1 MPFKSGNLVGKLT
14 RQELIDKYSDNFEK
28 MGKFWSR
35 KEIIEKLHSKGV
47 SVEGEEDV
55 VQQIVPDEEEVVEEE
70 VVEEEVVEEVKEEV
84 IEEVK
89 SAPKKKGRPK
99 KHKKN

>member
-55 VQQIVPDEEEVVEEE
+55 VQVVPDEEEVG
-70 VVEEEVVEEVKEEV
+70 EEEVVEEVKEEV
-84 IEEVK
+84 VKEVK

-99 KHKKN
+99 KQKKN